1 MCILHAHEAVEIDS
15 HRLSKDVLPRHYT
28 LSFEPDLTNYT
39 FKGKTTIDITVK
51 KPVTAIVLSAAEL
64 GISNIV
70 LKSLNGASRS
80 GTVTYDAE
88 NETATLSFGS
98 PVRRGRY
105 RLSMDYDGILNDKL
119 HGFYRSFWKDK
130 AGTERVI
137 ASTQMEPADARR
149 AFPCFDEPD
158 FKATFGITLV
168 VDEGLM
174 AVSNG
179 RTISTT
185 KLGNG
190 KVAVRYKR
198 TMKMPTYIVAMVV
211 GDLVASRTVTSNGV
225 KIRVI
230 HTPGKEHL
238 VDFALSAAQFAI
250 NWCEG
255 YFGIKYPG
263 DKLDLIAIPNFA
275 FGAMENIGAMIF
287 RETAVL
293 IDPKTATIAEMMRV
307 FEVVAHEIVHSWFG
321 DLVTMR
327 WWVGLWLNEAFATF
341 ISHKIVHAAHPEWR
355 VWDAFAAGRRGGA
368 MRTDG
373 LLATRPIQAEVKRA
387 ADALGM
393 VDGITYGKGSGTLWQ
408 LEQFIGEDT
417 FRDGVRVY
425 LKRHQYGNTEND
437 DLWEAI
443 GGQTDQPVHEMMNSW
458 IFQPGH
464 PVVTVGNCEGSGRT
478 HVRLRQQRFLYSA
491 SDSVDETLWKVP
503 VCLRYVTASGEKKVK
518 WVLLDKREKSIQ
530 LGRDVKWVVANSGG
544 FGFYRTRYESPVTEK
559 IAVSELTP
567 LERFN
572 LVGDTWACVRAGLVT
587 SLDYL
592 TVIRDFTDE
601 TDPNVIGMI
610 IDSLGSLN
618 GVLPKANRPAFR
630 AFVRDLFNPTLERLG
645 WHERDG
651 ESNEDK
657 LLRGRVIGTLGCT
670 GQDESVQAKAKEL
683 FEGYLADKTSVS
695 ANVAPALTW
704 IMADSGDEAA
714 YERFLSLY
722 RAATNP
728 QEKVRFLYALAY
740 FSDEKLLLRTLEASI
755 TKEVQTQDASHV
767 LAMLLGSEIQKDAWK
782 FVQDNWDHIVE
793 HFPETGVIGL
803 VGSFASLN
811 TPELELEVQ
820 AFLAAHP
827 VRGGSKQVAQAL
839 ENLRLAVSFRER
851 ERDRLMERFP
861 IPAEES
867 TTL

>member
-1 MCILHAHEAVEIDS
+1 MCILHAHEAVEVDS
-15 HRLSKDVLPRHYT
+15 HRLPRDVVPRHYNV
-28 LSFEPDLTNYT
+28 SFEPDLTNFT
-39 FKGKTTIDITVK
+39 FKGQVAIDITVK
-51 KPVTAIVLSAAEL
+51 KAVNAIVISAAEL
-64 GISNIV
+64 GLNGIA
-70 LKSLNGASRS
+70 LKSMTGVSRS
-80 GTVTYDAE
+80 GSVTYDTE
-88 NETATLSFGS
+88 NETATISFGS

-105 RLSMDYDGILNDKL
+105 RLSMDFDGILNDKL

-130 AGTERVI
+130 AGKDRVI

-158 FKATFGITLV
+158 FKATFGVTLV

-179 RTISTT
+179 RDISTK

-190 KVAVRYKR
+190 KIAMHYKR
-198 TMKMPTYIVAMVV
+198 TMKMATYIVAMVV
-211 GDLVASRTVTSNGV
+211 GELVASRTVVSNGV

-238 VDFALSAAQFAI
+238 VDFALDAAKFAI
-250 NWCEG
+250 SFCED

-263 DKLDLIAIPNFA
+263 DKLDLVAIPNFA
-275 FGAMENIGAMIF
+275 FGAMENIGCMIF

-393 VDGITYGKGSGTLWQ
+393 VDAITYGKGSGALWQ
-408 LEQFIGEDT
+408 LEQFIGEDK

-425 LKRHQYGNTEND
+425 LNRHSYGNTEND

-443 GGQTDQPVHEMMNSW
+443 GSQTEQPVHAMMNSW

-464 PVVTVGNCEGSGRT
+464 PVVTVGDAAGGKRSR
-478 HVRLRQQRFLYSA
+478 VSLSQQRFLYSEGSTDNA
-491 SDSVDETLWKVP
+491 IWMVP
-503 VCLRYVTASGEKKVK
+503 VCLRYETESGVKTK
-518 WVLLDKREKSIQ
+518 WVLLDTREKSIQ
-530 LGRDVKWVVANSGG
+530 LGSGVKWVVANAGG
-544 FGFYRTRYESPVTEK
+544 FGFYRTRYASPVTEK
-559 IAVSELTP
+559 ISVSQLSP

-592 TVIRDFTDE
+592 AVIKDFTNE
-601 TDPNVIGMI
+601 TDPNVMGMI
-610 IDSLGSLN
+610 IDSLGGLN

-630 AFVRDLFNPTLERLG
+630 AFVRELFTPVLERLG

-657 LLRGRVIGTLGCT
+657 QLRGRVITTLGCT
-670 GQDESVQAKAKEL
+670 GKDEGVKAKALEL
-683 FEGYLADKTSVS
+683 FEGYLADKSTVS
-695 ANVAPALTW
+695 ANVAPSLTW
-704 IMADSGDEAA
+704 IAADNGDEAA

-722 RAATNP
+722 RESTNP

-740 FSDEKLLLRTLEASI
+740 FSDEKLLLRTLAASI
-755 TKEVQTQDASHV
+755 TKDVQTQDAPNV
-767 LAMLLGSEIQKDAWK
+767 LAMLLGSEIKTEAWK
-782 FVQDNWDHIVE
+782 FVQNNWEHIVS
-793 HFPETGVIGL
+793 HFPEPGVIGL

-811 TPELELEVQ
+811 TPELEKEVQ
-820 AFLAAHP
+820 AFLATHT
-827 VRGGSKQVAQAL
+827 VRGGAKQVAQAL

-851 ERDRLMERFP
+851 ERGRLVERFP
-861 IPAEES
+861 APVEE
-867 TTL
+867 TAA